1 MSKRKMYEAQLQAQ
15 QKLMEER
22 PDWKFPTGYGEC
34 DEDGVPYCYSNEE
47 VQDEL
52 GETIK
57 IVLKSYR
64 TETEPFKVNPT
75 EWEWVVK
82 ENAKLL
88 VYRSNNEIV
97 EVPKDNLVK
106 KQSTFSITFDS
117 ENLNV
122 DEHENRLNSFSS
134 LLKYFNEMHFNF
146 ASFRIPGN
154 AKSVKN
160 IYAKKQGVQNLYSEE
175 DSL

>member
-1 MSKRKMYEAQLQAQ
+1 M
-15 QKLMEER
+15 
-22 PDWKFPTGYGEC
+22 
-34 DEDGVPYCYSNEE
+34 
-47 VQDEL
+47 
-52 GETIK
+52 
-57 IVLKSYR
+57 
-64 TETEPFKVNPT
+64 
-75 EWEWVVK
+75 
-82 ENAKLL
+82 
-88 VYRSNNEIV
+88 YRSNNEIV

-106 KQSTFSITFDS
+106 KQSTFSITIDS
-117 ENLNV
+117 ENLKQ
-122 DEHENRLNSFSS
+122 DEHEDRLNSFSS